1 MNPINITVDVNMSK
15 LHSENL
21 AQPAGGLSNSEAD
34 DFLGNLF
41 PRREV
46 KRVLLVTPPDADAS
60 LFRPETALRGRYTNY
75 PPYGLAVLAQHLKS
89 IGVETRVCNLNHE
102 VLKRCHQIGADEP
115 FEFDEVWQSKLDQ
128 DLQDFKPDLTG
139 VTCMF
144 TMTHTSFKAVCQRV
158 AASGVPLAIGGVHV
172 TNDVE
177 RVLDDIQVADIA
189 FLREGDVALPRFVQ
203 VVNREAQ
210 AEGLAQVILND
221 EKAGIRLRCL
231 KESMPNPQ
239 DIDVIPAYELL
250 EVPEYST
257 YGTIGAFSCFKP
269 PKTRLSTV
277 LSNRGC
283 RAQCTFCSVRNFNGS
298 GVRQRSVTSVVDELE
313 VLRNE
318 YGVGHIMWLDDDLL
332 RDHKRSI
339 QLFNEMT
346 RRRLDLTWDA
356 TNGVIAASCTEEVIA
371 AAADSGCIAIN
382 IGIESG
388 NPAILRQVK
397 KPGTVETFL
406 RAAEVFRK
414 FEQIHTSGL
423 LILGFPGEAMSMVF
437 DTINLAR
444 QMDLDWYR
452 VSPLQPLPN
461 TPIYDSMVAQ
471 GLIQDIGS
479 KELRFMGGAYGK
491 QPEIERGQH
500 LTSPNFGEAFSSIHM
515 DAVPNSEQL
524 TDIWFYMNYHLNFH
538 RLFTEERAVK
548 MEQLLKHLRVLGDVI
563 SPENGFALYFQGY
576 LQHKMFGKVEPGMVE
591 RLRERLATS
600 AYWEDRF
607 KAFGLSVEDLENGD
621 YKNKAIPR
629 LAPAGIATSG

>member
-1 MNPINITVDVNMSK
+1 MSTIS
-15 LHSENL
+15 SENPTL
-21 AQPAGGLSNSEAD
+21 LNSSPTGSEID
-34 DFLGNLF
+34 EFLGRLF
-41 PRREV
+41 PRRDV
-46 KRVLLVTPPDADAS
+46 KRVLLINPPDADAS

-89 IGVETRVCNLNHE
+89 IGVETRVCNLNNE
-102 VLKRCHQIGADEP
+102 VLKRCHQAEADQP
-115 FEFDEVWQSKLDQ
+115 FEFDEVWQSKLDH
-128 DLQDFKPDLTG
+128 DLQEFQPDLTG
-139 VTCMF
+139 ITCMF

-158 AASGVPLAIGGVHV
+158 AASGIPLAVGGVHV

-177 RVLDDIQVADIA
+177 RVLDDIPEADIA
-189 FLREGDVALPRFVQ
+189 FLREGDVTLPKFIQ
-203 VVNREAQ
+203 VVNRKAQ
-210 AEGLAQVILND
+210 ADDLAQLILSD
-221 EKAGIRLRCL
+221 KGAGNRLRCL
-231 KESMPNPQ
+231 KELMPTPEQ
-239 DIDVIPAYELL
+239 IDVIPAYEVL
-250 EVPEYST
+250 EVQQYST

-269 PKTRLSTV
+269 PETRLATV

-283 RAQCTFCSVRNFNGS
+283 RAQCTFCSVRNFNGP

-313 VLRNE
+313 LLQNE

-339 QLFNEMT
+339 ELFNEVV
-346 RRRLDLTWDA
+346 RRRLDITWDA

-371 AAADSGCIAIN
+371 AAAESGCIAIN

-406 RAAEVFRK
+406 RAAEVFRR
-414 FEQIHTSGL
+414 FEEIHTSGL
-423 LILGFPGEAMSMVF
+423 LIVGFPDETMSMVF

-479 KELRFMGGAYGK
+479 KDLRFMGGAYGR
-491 QPEIERGQH
+491 QAEIERGQH
-500 LTSPNFGEAFSSIHM
+500 FSSPNFEEAFSSIPLNT
-515 DAVPNSEQL
+515 VPNSEQL

-538 RLFTEERAVK
+538 RLFTEERTVK
-548 MEQLLKHLRVLGDVI
+548 IQQLLKHLRVLADVI

-576 LQHKMFGKVEPGMVE
+576 LQHKMFGKLEQGLVE
-591 RLRERLATS
+591 RLRERLAGS
-600 AYWEDRF
+600 SYWKDRF
-607 KAFGLSVEDLENGD
+607 RAFGLSVEDLENGD
-621 YKNKAIPR
+621 FKNKAIPR
-629 LAPAGIATSG
+629 LAPAGALISG